1 MMRKDQPSTFHSELF
16 YSVTRNMAMAD
27 DGFGNLGTWAT
38 EPFIASRVTSGFDDA
53 NNPRGSVAADASD
66 ALAPCANVRLDTFEC
81 YMRTLVRRA
90 AVHGHGC
97 ARGRR

>member
-1 MMRKDQPSTFHSELF
+1 
-16 YSVTRNMAMAD
+16 MAMAD

-53 NNPRGSVAADASD
+53 NNPRGSVAANASD
-66 ALAPCANVRLDTFEC
+66 ALALCAHVRLDTFEC

-90 AVHGHGC
+90 AVQGMDAPVVDGKVAVRLS
-97 ARGRR
+97 ARRRNNVNT